1 MSGFNYFV
9 KQFGKPTGFFGRFLS
24 TIMNM
29 SNRKMYHANLKK
41 VSDAKK
47 ILEIG
52 FGNGKQ
58 LQMIC
63 RLRTDKELYGID
75 ISEDML
81 NIARKKLGNKA
92 ELTVARAE
100 NIPFGSDFFD
110 AVITTDT
117 CYFWKEPRKVLMEI
131 DRVLK
136 NKGIFVN
143 SMNTMYARSVN
154 KTREEECAS
163 DMEKLIRLSQDT
175 SLEVISKQ
183 KLSRNEE
190 QVVFIKH

>member
-1 MSGFNYFV
+1 MSESNYFI
-9 KQFGKPTGFFGRFLS
+9 KQFGKPEGMFGKLLS
-24 TIMNM
+24 QIMNI
-29 SNRKMYHANLKK
+29 SNRKMYRENLKK

-63 RLRTDKELYGID
+63 KYWNDKELFGID

-81 NIARKKLGNKA
+81 NIARKKLGNKV
-92 ELTVARAE
+92 ELTVADAE
-100 NIPFGSDFFD
+100 NIPFESDFFD

-117 CYFWKEPRKVLMEI
+117 CYFWKEPHKVYMEI
-131 DRVLK
+131 NRVLK
-136 NKGIFVN
+136 TKGIFVN
-143 SMNTMYARSVN
+143 SMNTMYASSVN
-154 KTREEECAS
+154 KMRKEECAS
-163 DMEKLIRLSQDT
+163 DMKKLIRLSKDT
-175 SLEVISKQ
+175 SLEVLSKQ